1 VSPQATTH
9 AREPSG
15 SEPRPGGPPLP
26 LRLVGQTVSLAIA
39 RAPGSWPLL
48 RRATRRFWDRNA
60 AHWDQR
66 IRPERAEHLAPLSAA
81 CDRLDA
87 EPRAILE
94 LGTGTGAGALM
105 LAERF
110 AHAEITAV
118 DISEAMVAV
127 ARAKLPPGLGN
138 RVRFSVADAA
148 SLPYEDGRFDLV
160 VQLNMP
166 AYVDETARVLA
177 PGGYVILASS
187 LGAATPYYT
196 PGRLL
201 RRRFATRGLDAIA
214 AGGAGVGTY
223 FLAQRPL
230 GATVASSRR
239 DVDDTATVR
248 AFYDKTARKYDRQM
262 GLFERVLFGGGRE
275 WVCSQASGDV
285 LEIAAGTGR
294 NLRHYPGGVGLTAI
308 ELSPEMLEV
317 ARAEA
322 AALGRDAD
330 MRLGDAQ
337 ALEFPDDSFDTVICT
352 LGLCTI
358 PDDRAAVTEA
368 KRVLRPGGRFI
379 LLEHVRSPVRAVRIG
394 QRLLEPLMLRLEH
407 DHLLREPL
415 DHLNA
420 EGFQI
425 ERVERS
431 KLGIVERVAARKPI
445 S

>member
-1 VSPQATTH
+1 MRPAGDVP
-9 AREPSG
+9 G
-15 SEPRPGGPPLP
+15 SEPERGVPPLP
-26 LRLVGQTVSLAIA
+26 LRLLGQAVSLAIA
-39 RAPGSWPLL
+39 RLPGSWPLL
-48 RRATRRFWDRNA
+48 RRATRRFWDRSA
-60 AHWDQR
+60 AHWDER
-66 IRPERAEHLAPLSAA
+66 IKPERAEHLAPLAGA

-118 DISEAMVAV
+118 DISEAMVA
-127 ARAKLPPGLGN
+127 AASAKLPPGLGN
-138 RVRFSVADAA
+138 RVRFSVADAS
-148 SLPYEDGRFDLV
+148 SLPFEDGRFDLV

-166 AYVDETARVLA
+166 TYFDETARVLA
-177 PGGYVILASS
+177 PGGHVIVASS

-196 PGRLL
+196 PESLL
-201 RRRFATRGLDAIA
+201 RRRFSTRGLDAIA
-214 AGGAGVGTY
+214 AGHTGVGTY
-223 FLAQRPL
+223 FLGQ
-230 GATVASSRR
+230 RR
-239 DVDDTATVR
+239 DGAAVADGTRDPDHTAAVR
-248 AFYDKTARKYDRQM
+248 AFYDKNARKYDRQI

-275 WVCSQASGDV
+275 WVCSQAEGDV

-294 NLRHYPGGVGLTAI
+294 NLRHYPADVRLTTT
-308 ELSPEMLEV
+308 ELSPEMLEL

-322 AALGRDAD
+322 AALCRDAD
-330 MRLGDAQ
+330 LRIGDAQ
-337 ALEFPDDSFDTVICT
+337 ALEFPDDSFDTVVCT

-358 PDDRAAVTEA
+358 PDDRAAVREA
-368 KRVLRPGGRFI
+368 KRVLRPGGRFV

-394 QRLLEPLMLRLEH
+394 ERVLEPLMLRLEH

-415 DHLNA
+415 DNLNA

-431 KLGIVERVAARKPI
+431 KLGFVERVAARKPV
-445 S
+445 SP